1 MEVKVPIETK
11 DWPTEFEYG
20 TVYPKQ
26 QDMKAMLECETK
38 EYTKAILANGLHVIG
53 TEKDIKDFCNRRKT
67 VIDRLVDNYE
77 MFHVLSLIHKNFI
90 RV

>member
-1 MEVKVPIETK
+1 MNLWKLMEVRVPT
-11 DWPTEFEYG
+11 
-20 TVYPKQ
+20 
-26 QDMKAMLECETK
+26 ETK
-38 EYTKAILANGLHVIG
+38 EDMKAILANGLHVTG
-53 TEKDIKDFCNRRKT
+53 THEDIKDFCNRRKT